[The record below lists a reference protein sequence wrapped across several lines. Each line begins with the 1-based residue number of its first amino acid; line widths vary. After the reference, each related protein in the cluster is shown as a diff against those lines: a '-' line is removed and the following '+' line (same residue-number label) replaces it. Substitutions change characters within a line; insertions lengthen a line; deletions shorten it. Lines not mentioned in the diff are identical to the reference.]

1 MQTETDLPPFS
12 AILWDM
18 DGVLVD
24 TFDGHFHAWKQ
35 TFDEMEHPFTLEDFR
50 RTFGMNNCLI
60 FRTLLGRELEE
71 MEFQRLSDRK
81 EELFR
86 TSIRGTAQTLPSVRD
101 WLERFKGWGIRQ
113 AVASSAPQ
121 ANIDAL
127 LDELGIRGYFQA
139 VVEGATLRGKPD
151 PAVFLLAAQL
161 LGAKPSRC
169 LVIEDS
175 VAGVEAARRAG
186 MCCVAVCTTN
196 PPEKLTAADLIVQD
210 LSSLTQEQ
218 VLSLA
223 TPLASLGGA

>member
-1 MQTETDLPPFS
+1 
-12 AILWDM
+12 M

-24 TFDGHFHAWKQ
+24 TFEGHYRAWKE
-35 TFDEMEHPFTLEDFR
+35 TFEEMSHPFTLEDFR
-50 RTFGMNNCLI
+50 RTFGMNNRLI
-60 FRTLLGRELEE
+60 FHTLLGRELDEAD
-71 MEFQRLSDRK
+71 FQRLSDRK

-86 TSIRGTAQTLPSVRD
+86 TGIRGNAHTLPGVND
-101 WLERFKGWGIRQ
+101 WLERFKSWGIKQ

-161 LGAKPSRC
+161 LGADPSRC

-175 VAGVEAARRAG
+175 VAGVEAARRGG
-186 MCCVAVCTTN
+186 MRCIAVCTTN
-196 PPEKLTAADLIVQD
+196 PPENLTGAEIVVEDLTHLTLD
-210 LSSLTQEQ
+210 LLT
-218 VLSLA
+218 SLA
-223 TPLASLGGA
+223 QSY